1 MSIKKILV
9 CDDSRADRTNLET
22 IVSGAGCVVI
32 SATCGKD
39 ALVKAV
45 SEQPDLIFLDVI
57 MPDMDG
63 FETCR
68 ALKHAGLC
76 KMTLLQNPFL
86 LYLLPARGRRLIV
99 FGRRCRGGRIWFQ
112 SLILVKILLLK

>member
-9 CDDSRADRTNLET
+9 CDDSKADRTNLET

-32 SATCGKD
+32 SASCGKD
-39 ALVKAV
+39 AVEKAV
-45 SEQPDLIFLDVI
+45 SELPDLIFLDVI

-68 ALKHAGLC
+68 ALQKNPLTKSIPIIFVTSKGQKADRVWAQ
-76 KMTLLQNPFL
+76 LQ
-86 LYLLPARGRRLIV
+86 
-99 FGRRCRGGRIWFQ
+99 GGKD
-112 SLILVKILLLK
+112 LVSKPYSSEDIISQINKSA